1 MRAFTHLHLNFMTI
15 YFIYFIYSFFAMA
28 TVIYV
33 LSEWFDVIEIG
44 K

>member
-1 MRAFTHLHLNFMTI
+1 MRAFTHLHLNFMT
-15 YFIYFIYSFFAMA
+15 IYFIYSFFAMA